1 MPVTLAQAKLNTQD
15 DLDAM
20 IIDEFRKSSV
30 ILDALLWHDTVSPM
44 GGGSTL
50 TYGYHRVLAQRAAAF
65 RAINSEYTPE
75 EATKA
80 RFSVDLKPLGGSF
93 QIDRVLG
100 QLARG
105 AEVTFQMTQLI
116 KATVTKFA
124 DELINGDTAVDANG
138 FDGLDKALTGSTT
151 EIGGAADVSDWTD
164 LDTVSGTSQR
174 ALDRIDEFLGLMD
187 GAPTLI
193 LGNNVALS
201 KLRAIARR
209 ANMYNESPTEGLRDV
224 FGNPITRQRFGNVF
238 IADPGDKAGSTQ
250 PIIPIYDPDNAV
262 FTVTEEAGIDGGTY
276 KLTVTVD
283 GDDQETTA
291 LAWDAAAATIDTAIT
306 ALSNVGAS
314 DVAVTGSAGG
324 PYAVTFSGGLAGK
337 DVTLAVSDQS
347 ATDGGVAET
356 VTVAETGN
364 IGGLT
369 DIYAIRIGMDGFHGV
384 TVSGQEMIRRWLPD
398 FERAGAV
405 KTGEVEMG
413 PVAVALKSTK
423 AAAVLRGIRVR

>member
-30 ILDALLWHDTVSPM
+30 ILDALLFHDAVSPM
-44 GGGSTL
+44 GGGATL

-75 EATKA
+75 EATKV

-100 QLARG
+100 QIARG
-105 AEVTFQMTQLI
+105 AEVTFQMQQLI

-151 EIGGAADVSDWTD
+151 EIGGADDVSDWTD
-164 LDTVSGTSQR
+164 LDAAGVSQG
-174 ALDRIDEFLGLMD
+174 ALDRFDQFLGALD
-187 GAPTLI
+187 GEPTLI
-193 LGNNVALS
+193 LGNNLGLS

-209 ANMYNESPTEGLRDV
+209 ANMYTVSPVDGLV
-224 FGNPITRQRFGNVF
+224 NTFGAPITRQLFGNVWM
-238 IADPGDKAGSTQ
+238 ADPGDKAGSTQ
-250 PIIPIYDPDNAV
+250 PIIPIYDPDNSV
-262 FTVTEEAGIDGGTY
+262 W
-276 KLTVTVD
+276 TVTVTGAPTGGTFSLNVSVD
-283 GDDQETTA
+283 GAAAQETA
-291 LAWDAAAATIDTAIT
+291 AIAFNAAAATVDSAIE
-306 ALSNVGAS
+306 ALSRVGAGN
-314 DVAVTGSAGG
+314 VTVTGAG
-324 PYAVTFSGGLAGK
+324 PYVITFAGTLAGK
-337 DVTLAVSDQS
+337 DVTVALADNNLTGGTAPSVTTVES
-347 ATDGGVAET
+347 ANV
-356 VTVAETGN
+356 
-364 IGGLT
+364 GGLT
-369 DIYAIRIGMDGFHGV
+369 DIYAVRIGMDGFHGV

-413 PVAVALKSTK
+413 PVGVALKATK
-423 AAAVLRGIRVR
+423 AAAVLRGVRVR